1 MLSREVLAKV
11 RKIAILTRKQVDE
24 TFAGEYLSVFKGRGM
39 EFSEVREYVPGDD
52 VRTIDWNV
60 TARMGRPFVKQFV
73 EERELTV
80 ILAVDGSLSGEF
92 GSEAKTKRETAAEAC
107 AALALAA
114 VTNND
119 KVGLLH
125 FTDRVERYLPPKK
138 GAKHVMR
145 VIREILGFEP
155 QGRGTN
161 IAGVLDFVNRV
172 VKKKAVLFLVSDF
185 IDKGYEK
192 PLSVAAKRHDLVAI
206 RIMDPRESEL
216 PNVGL
221 VELEDAETGEIV
233 LLDTS
238 SKKIRATYKK
248 IADEF
253 TTRLEDELRMLS
265 IDRIEIATN
274 ADVTNPLIRFFKER
288 ERRIRR

>member
-1 MLSREVLAKV
+1 
-11 RKIAILTRKQVDE
+11 
-24 TFAGEYLSVFKGRGM
+24 M